1 MQQLPVIQPGR
12 PDAASGAPPI
22 FDKIGIVGLGL
33 IGGSIALAAR
43 QLWPKALVIGVDNK
57 DVLETA
63 MRLHAI
69 DVAADDL
76 IVLAEADVVILAAP
90 VRVNIAL
97 LADLDENVRQP
108 AVVTDTGSTKRDI
121 MAAASSLPARLTFI
135 GGHPLAGAAHG
146 GLEHARADLFSGR
159 PWLLTP
165 PVVDGGPD
173 RTRPPSAATGERRVQ
188 PGDPGGAALAKLTGF
203 VQALGAVPRVVG
215 AQAHDRLL
223 AFLSHLPQL
232 TASALMQVIGESV
245 GQDGLALAGRGLADT
260 TRLASSPADIWTDI
274 AATNADEIGHALGA
288 LIALLQDLRRDLSD
302 GDKLAD
308 VFAAAARW
316 RGSLKK

>member
-12 PDAASGAPPI
+12 PSPGTGAPPI

-76 IVLAEADVVILAAP
+76 VVLAEADLVIFAAP
-90 VRVNIAL
+90 VKTNIAL
-97 LADLDENVRQP
+97 LAELDENVRQP
-108 AVVTDTGSTKRDI
+108 ALVTDTSSTKRDI
-121 MAAASSLPARLTFI
+121 MAAAGSLPARFTFI
-135 GGHPLAGAAHG
+135 GGHPLAGAAQG
-146 GLEHARADLFSGR
+146 GLEHARPDLFSGR
-159 PWLLTP
+159 PWLLT
-165 PVVDGGPD
+165 
-173 RTRPPSAATGERRVQ
+173 AAVARGVQ
-188 PGDPGGAALAKLTGF
+188 PSDAGGAALAKLTEF
-203 VQALGAVPRVVG
+203 VQALGAVPRLIG

-232 TASALMQVIGESV
+232 TASALMQVVGESV
-245 GQDGLALAGRGLADT
+245 GQDGLGLAGRGLADT
-260 TRLASSPADIWTDI
+260 TRLASSPPDIWKDI
-274 AATNADEIGHALGA
+274 AATNADEIGPALDA
-288 LIALLQDLRRDLSD
+288 LISLLQDLRRDLRD
-302 GDKLAD
+302 GDRLAD
-308 VFAAAARW
+308 VFADAARW
-316 RGSLKK
+316 RARLTR

>member
-12 PDAASGAPPI
+12 QNPQGQTPI

-76 IVLAEADVVILAAP
+76 IVLAEADLVIFAAP
-90 VRVNIAL
+90 VKTNIAL
-97 LADLDENVRQP
+97 LADLDENIRQP
-108 AVVTDTGSTKRDI
+108 AVVTDTGSTKRGI
-121 MAAASSLPARLTFI
+121 MAAAGSLPARFTFI
-135 GGHPLAGAAHG
+135 GGHPLAGAAQG
-146 GLEHARADLFSGR
+146 GLEHARPDLFSGR
-159 PWLLTP
+159 PWLLTAR
-165 PVVDGGPD
+165 VARDLQ
-173 RTRPPSAATGERRVQ
+173 PSDA
-188 PGDPGGAALAKLTGF
+188 GGAALAKLTEF
-203 VQALGAVPRVVG
+203 VQALGAVPRVMGV
-215 AQAHDRLL
+215 QAHDRLL

-245 GQDGLALAGRGLADT
+245 GQEGLGLAGRGLADT
-260 TRLASSPADIWTDI
+260 TRLASSPPDIWKDI
-274 AATNADEIGHALGA
+274 AATNADEIGPALDA
-288 LIALLQDLRRDLSD
+288 LIALLQDLRRDLPD

-308 VFAAAARW
+308 VFADAARW
-316 RGSLKK
+316 RGTLKK

>member
-1 MQQLPVIQPGR
+1 MIQPGR
-12 PDAASGAPPI
+12 PFVGTGAPPI

-33 IGGSIALAAR
+33 IGGSIALASR

-90 VRVNIAL
+90 VRTNVAL
-97 LADLDENVRQP
+97 LEELDENVRQP
-108 AVVTDTGSTKRDI
+108 AVVTDTGSTKREI
-121 MAAASSLPARLTFI
+121 VEGAGSLPARFTFI

-146 GLEHARADLFSGR
+146 GLEHARPDLFVGR

-165 PVVDGGPD
+165 
-173 RTRPPSAATGERRVQ
+173 AARGSSDSGRKVQ
-188 PGDPGGAALAKLTGF
+188 PSDAGGDALARVTEF
-203 VQALGAVPRVVG
+203 VVALGAVPRITGVEE
-215 AQAHDRLL
+215 HDRLL

-232 TASALMQVIGESV
+232 TASALMQVV
-245 GQDGLALAGRGLADT
+245 GDAVGLEGLALAGRGLADT
-260 TRLASSPADIWTDI
+260 TRLASSPADIWRDI
-274 AATNADEIGHALGA
+274 AATNADEIGAALDA
-288 LIALLQDLRRDLSD
+288 LIARLQDLRRDLRE
-302 GDKLAD
+302 GDTLAD
-308 VFAAAARW
+308 VFTDAARW
-316 RGSLKK
+316 RATIRKT